1 MIEKHIHQILKANS
15 RKHAAELRRLGLQV
29 ENMPLSRQVL
39 LLDATPQL
47 RGISTILQDQ
57 DSDKE
62 DFIFYFNR
70 GATMLIER

>member
-1 MIEKHIHQILKANS
+1 MIEKHIHQLLKANS

-29 ENMPLSRQVL
+29 ENLPLSRQVL

-62 DFIFYFNR
+62 DFIFYFDR